1 MSVYDP
7 RVVDAI
13 LRSDFSMFLMR
24 CMATLNPGVPFLM
37 NWHIAAIAYQLE
49 RVRRGEIT
57 RLIINLPP
65 RYLKSI
71 MASVAFPAF
80 VLGHTPRRRIITVS
94 YAAELADKHSAD
106 FRAVVESDWY
116 SRVFPSMRISRNV
129 ANELITTWRGFRK
142 STSILGPL
150 TGFGGDLFIIDDPQ
164 KPVDAQSEA
173 SRTQLNQWFT
183 NTLISRLD
191 NKETGAIVVVQQ
203 RVHMHDLTGYLLE
216 TPDGWTVL
224 SLPAIPEIDEQ
235 IAIGDGQFYHRIAG
249 EALHPERESLET
261 LQRLRQQMGADLFNA
276 QYQQAPVPP
285 GGAMIKREW
294 LRYYDNPPER
304 SYRSKIIQSWDT
316 AAKDGAQN
324 DWSVCTTW
332 LLHDKSYYLLDLVR
346 GRFDYPTL
354 RRVALAL
361 AERFNP
367 HTILIEDASTGIALA
382 QELSAIQHRVVK
394 PVPVERDKQ
403 GRLFV
408 EQQKFEAG
416 LVHFPRGAAFLPML
430 EAELLTFPQSKTD
443 DVVDSISQALHHQ
456 LSTYT
461 LDYVR

>member
-1 MSVYDP
+1 MNTLDSRALNAV
-7 RVVDAI
+7 
-13 LRSDFSMFLMR
+13 LRRDFNMFLMR
-24 CMATLNPGVPFLM
+24 CMATLNPGMPFLM
-37 NWHIAAIAYQLE
+37 NWHIAAIAHYLE

-65 RYLKSI
+65 RYLKSL

-80 VLGHTPRRRIITVS
+80 VLGHAPWRRIITIS

-106 FRAVVESDWY
+106 FRAIVESDWY
-116 SRVFPSMRISRNV
+116 RRAFPQMVMSRNV
-129 ANELITTWRGFRK
+129 ANELITSQRGFRK
-142 STSILGPL
+142 STSVLGAL

-164 KPVDAQSEA
+164 KPVDALSEA
-173 SRTQLNQWFT
+173 SRNQLTQWFT

-191 NKETGAIVVVQQ
+191 SKETGGIIVVQQ
-203 RVHMHDLTGYLLE
+203 RVHMHDLTGYLLD
-216 TPDGWTVL
+216 TSDDWTVL
-224 SLPAIPEIDEQ
+224 NPPAIAEANERIT
-235 IAIGDGQFYHRIAG
+235 IGEGDFYDRIAG
-249 EALHPERESLET
+249 EALHPELESLET
-261 LQRLRQQMGADLFNA
+261 LQRLREQMGADLFNA

-294 LRYYDNPPER
+294 LRYYDKIPER
-304 SYRSKIIQSWDT
+304 TYRSKIIQSWDT

-332 LLHDKSYYLLDLVR
+332 FLHDKSYYLLDLVR

-354 RRVALAL
+354 RRNALAL

-382 QELSAIQHRVVK
+382 QELSKIQHRVVK
-394 PVPVERDKQ
+394 PIPVERDKI

-416 LVHFPRGAAFLPML
+416 LVHFPMRAAFLPEL

-443 DVVDSISQALHHQ
+443 DIVDSISQALNHT